1 MVTSKQTFKTYIHTH
16 IHNAVMLVLGSLR
29 LAPKMC
35 LSSETLNGK
44 AFLDYGNV
52 AQMYTK
58 GHWYVSLVPRPPP
71 FLVCGQYNTL
81 KQKSGKKRG
90 KPRNTYHVT

>member
-1 MVTSKQTFKTYIHTH
+1 MAASKQTFKTYIHTH
-16 IHNAVMLVLGSLR
+16 IDNAVMLVLGSLR

-81 KQKSGKKRG
+81 KQKSGKKG
-90 KPRNTYHVT
+90 VSQGTLIT